1 MKYNNN
7 NERKKIKMTI
17 HQIIKVLQ
25 RNIKPYEE
33 YVVEYEVMEAMNT
46 ISNGEELIKP
56 ILELIGN
63 YPMVDFG
70 TPGYLVHF
78 VEKFYNKGYEELL
91 MQSVIKTPTSH
102 NIWML
107 HRCYNNANDTK
118 HNIYK
123 MIAMDLK
130 NSDTTPIKVKKQID
144 FYDWD

>member
-1 MKYNNN
+1 
-7 NERKKIKMTI
+7 MTI

-91 MQSVIKTPTSH
+91 MQSVIKH
-102 NIWML
+102 QHHIIYG
-107 HRCYNNANDTK
+107 CYIDVIITQ
-118 HNIYK
+118 
-123 MIAMDLK
+123 MILNMIF
-130 NSDTTPIKVKKQID
+130 IK
-144 FYDWD
+144 